1 MVYMA
6 IRPEPE
12 FEVTVVDVLEI
23 SLGTYSCKVTDTV
36 APVSYTHLPIGEEG
50 AEVSLLYA
58 DSKTA
63 LTPPE
68 ACLLYTSRCV

>member
-1 MVYMA
+1 MA

-36 APVSYTHLPIGEEG
+36 ALSPFLRMVI
-50 AEVSLLYA
+50 
-58 DSKTA
+58 
-63 LTPPE
+63 
-68 ACLLYTSRCV
+68 